1 MAIALCIS
9 AVAYAQGGGKVT
21 VSGTVTDASNLP
33 IIGASVTIDGTDQG
47 VMTDIDGKYSIDAAS
62 TDVLTFSYIGY
73 VSQSVAVGARTT
85 IDVQLAEDTQALDE
99 VVVTGYATQAKKD
112 ITGSV
117 AVVSRDAIAEQPVSS
132 FAEALQGRA
141 AGVTITNAGGP
152 AGDSQIRV
160 RGVGSVN
167 GSDPLIIVDGV
178 QGVNISSVNPNDI
191 ETMQVLKDAAATAI
205 YGARAANGVIIVTTK
220 QGTKDAKVRVSYNGY
235 ISLSTMANDGYNTL
249 GAWDYMKAEQFSQE
263 NLVNYRGADINT
275 VGHDQF
281 GSIKDGDLTMPYLIF
296 PAGMSKD
303 EAMAKWGSYEG
314 IVADYKDN
322 GANSYALSS
331 YYYIKEILGGTEEEA
346 RAGTQWFDMVTQT
359 ALTHNHELSVM
370 GGSNAGMY
378 SISFGYLDREGTI
391 KESAFERYSLR
402 ANSTFNAGKH
412 VTFGLNMNT
421 SVQMRTGEMGGQ
433 GDDSTFG
440 RTYTMNMWVPA
451 YNVGGDKAGSR
462 GNGGRA
468 QSALASIENA
478 RGDWS
483 RNFRMQAAAFMEI
496 KDPWI
501 KGLSLKTQFAAS
513 LNGAWSTTF
522 GEKTIAW
529 NKEGTNYTSFSE
541 SGSWSFNWQWTNT
554 ASYKTTIADNH
565 DLTVMI
571 GTEALKNGIGRN
583 LSAARNNYIFP
594 ADPNTWVID
603 NGDSA
608 TQTNSGGQ
616 GGINTMFGMFARAD
630 YSYKGKYLV
639 TATFRRD
646 ASSRFAAKH
655 RWGNFPSVSLG
666 WRLSDESFLASAHD
680 NWLDDLKLRAGYGTT
695 GNSNIGN
702 YNYANQYGN
711 GTQFLYN
718 VSGGNSGAAV
728 GFGSTY
734 IGDTEARWETVE
746 MFNVGV
752 DLTAFRNRLSANV
765 DFYVKNTSDMLV
777 PASWTILAGTAS
789 KPNVNMG
796 DMKNTGVDF
805 QIGWRDK
812 VGDFSYNISANA
824 SWYKNEVVKLGAGD
838 LYTSTRISNMQI
850 TTEGQPIG
858 MFYGYTTDGIYTS
871 VDDVINYGK
880 VPYGVSDAVNPKTG
894 NLIWHEDAI
903 NQVGHFRFKDMN
915 GDGKITADDRSMIGN
930 PHPDLTGG
938 VNLGFGYKNW
948 DLSTYLYYSIGNDL
962 YAHYE
967 LYTNWGQLA
976 NVFTYERVERGWH
989 PEKNPNG
996 TLPMFVRGDTHAETN
1011 ESHTNYIQDGSYL
1024 RMQTLTL
1031 GYTLPK
1037 KWLNKIKMSRI
1048 RFYAQLSNVFTLT
1061 GYEGLDPEV
1070 YQGSDRSRGID
1081 YGSYGMPRQYLF
1093 GVNIE
1098 F

>member
-281 GSIKDGDLTMPYLIF
+281 GSIKDGDLTMPYMIF

-359 ALTHNHELSVM
+359 ALTHNHELSIM

-666 WRLSDESFLASAHD
+666 WRMSDESFLASAHD

-718 VSGGNSGAAV
+718 VTGGNSGAAV

-812 VGDFSYNISANA
+812 VGQFSYNISANA

-858 MFYGYTTDGIYTS
+858 MFFGYTTDGIYTS

-989 PEKNPNG
+989 PVNNPNG